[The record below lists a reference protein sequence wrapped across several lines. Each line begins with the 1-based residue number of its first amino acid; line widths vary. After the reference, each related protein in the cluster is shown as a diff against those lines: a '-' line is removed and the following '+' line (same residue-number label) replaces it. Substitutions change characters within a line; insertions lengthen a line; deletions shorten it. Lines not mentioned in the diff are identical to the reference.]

1 MTRSSGTLARVVLAV
16 VAAAVLLQVIG
27 FLLFNAGG
35 SAPPA
40 QGRGEEISVTLDS

>member
-1 MTRSSGTLARVVLAV
+1 MTRPGAPLARVVLAV

-35 SAPPA
+35 TAPPA
-40 QGRGEEISVTLDS
+40 QGRGDETSVTLDS